1 MFLRVNSVG
10 IDVYRRHQTA
20 ERNSL
25 GGFTIRYGHG
35 PKAGL
40 PIHFFTDRELEFRL
54 HLAGFDVVGDPD
66 KASEARE
73 PPETSV
79 WRQWELV
86 AVRHQ

>member
-1 MFLRVNSVG
+1 MNSARTD
-10 IDVYRRHQTA
+10 ICRRHQTM
-20 ERNSL
+20 ERSTL
-25 GGFTIRYGHG
+25 GGLTIQYKDG

-66 KASEARE
+66 EVSEKRK
-73 PPETSV
+73 PPETGV

-86 AVRHQ
+86 AARAE